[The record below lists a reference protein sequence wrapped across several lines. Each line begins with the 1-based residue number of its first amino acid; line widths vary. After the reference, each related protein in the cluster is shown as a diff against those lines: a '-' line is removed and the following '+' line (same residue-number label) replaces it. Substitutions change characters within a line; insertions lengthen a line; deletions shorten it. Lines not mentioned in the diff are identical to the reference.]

1 MAALLRFLFVI
12 PFGFVAACAAAA
24 FALLW
29 PFVDLSGAGQNDPF
43 FWLQIA
49 VGFGAQSAQV
59 GSAALVPW
67 GVFML
72 ATEILGLRS
81 LLFHAVAGLVAGFLT
96 TRLAY
101 GPDLPHGSVQT
112 ALAVA
117 GLAFALVY
125 WIIAGRGAGRWR
137 KARQRRS
144 DPAKTPAPDPSIQR
158 ATTP

>member
-29 PFVDLSGAGQNDPF
+29 PFVDLSGAGEGDPF
-43 FWLQIA
+43 FWVQIA
-49 VGFGAQSAQV
+49 LGFGAQAAQV

-81 LLFHAVAGLVAGFLT
+81 LIFHVVAGLVAGFLT
-96 TRLAY
+96 TRIAY
-101 GPDLPHGSVQT
+101 GAELPHGSVQT
-112 ALAVA
+112 ALVVA

-137 KARQRRS
+137 KARRPRPEAS
-144 DPAKTPAPDPSIQR
+144 LER
-158 ATTP
+158 ATPL

>member
-1 MAALLRFLFVI
+1 MTALLRFLFVI
-12 PFGFVAACAAAA
+12 PFGFVAACVAAA

-29 PFVDLSGAGQNDPF
+29 PFVDLSGAGGADPF

-49 VGFGAQSAQV
+49 LGFGAQSAQV

-67 GVFML
+67 GIFML

-81 LLFHAVAGLVAGFLT
+81 LIFHAVAGLVAGFLT

-101 GPDLPHGSVQT
+101 GPELPAGSVQT
-112 ALAVA
+112 ALAIA
-117 GLAFALVY
+117 GLAFGLVY
-125 WIIAGRGAGRWR
+125 WIIAGRGAGLWR
-137 KARQRRS
+137 TARRRPARPAA
-144 DPAKTPAPDPSIQR
+144 DP